1 MSFLANMLYTDQQ
14 LCKAFK
20 VAAGKNQLLMVS
32 GNHISS
38 LNNIGQFDNNAVQNI
53 HKHQHSI
60 FDAMQTLTYETC
72 IGDAKFIYLRLDYFI
87 VLNFDPKSE
96 V

>member
-1 MSFLANMLYTDQQ
+1 MSFLANMLYTEQQ
-14 LCKAFK
+14 LWKAFK
-20 VAAGKNQLLMVS
+20 VAAGKNQLLIVS
-32 GNHISS
+32 GNHINHISS

-87 VLNFDPKSE
+87 VLNFDL
-96 V
+96 